1 MAEIKSE
8 RHTMFVPML
17 WRNAT
22 DNTLTESLRGMDR
35 FFDEVF
41 APAGMATDIIEEE
54 QNYRL
59 EAELPGYDKA
69 DIHMALKDGN
79 LEISAA
85 RNEDRDQKD
94 SAGRTVRR
102 ERRTA
107 SCRRSFRV
115 GQNVTPEDIQAKF
128 ENGVLTVVIP
138 KKDAVPERETG
149 RIEIQ

>member
-1 MAEIKSE
+1 
-8 RHTMFVPML
+8 
-17 WRNAT
+17 
-22 DNTLTESLRGMDR
+22 MDR

-94 SAGRTVRR
+94 SAGKTVRR

-115 GQNVTPEDIQAKF
+115 GQGVTPEDIQAKF
-128 ENGVLTVVIP
+128 ENGVLT
-138 KKDAVPERETG
+138 
-149 RIEIQ
+149 

>member
-1 MAEIKSE
+1 MPQTTPSQN
-8 RHTMFVPML
+8 P
-17 WRNAT
+17 
-22 DNTLTESLRGMDR
+22 S
-35 FFDEVF
+35 
-41 APAGMATDIIEEE
+41 AGWTASST
-54 QNYRL
+54 RSS
-59 EAELPGYDKA
+59 PRA

-94 SAGRTVRR
+94 SAGKTVRR

-115 GQNVTPEDIQAKF
+115 GQGVTPEDIQAKF

>member
-1 MAEIKSE
+1 
-8 RHTMFVPML
+8 MFVPML
-17 WRNAT
+17 WRNAA

-115 GQNVTPEDIQAKF
+115 GQDVTPEDIHAKF

>member
-17 WRNAT
+17 WRNAA

-115 GQNVTPEDIQAKF
+115 GQGVTPEDIQAKF

>member
-1 MAEIKSE
+1 
-8 RHTMFVPML
+8 MFVPML
-17 WRNAT
+17 WRNAA

-41 APAGMATDIIEEE
+41 APEGMATDIIEEE

-85 RNEDRDQKD
+85 RNEDRDHCHPEE
-94 SAGRTVRR
+94 GRSPRKGDRPHRDPVMRDLYPMLSR
-102 ERRTA
+102 NPDLR
-107 SCRRSFRV
+107 
-115 GQNVTPEDIQAKF
+115 
-128 ENGVLTVVIP
+128 IP
-138 KKDAVPERETG
+138 LQG
-149 RIEIQ
+149 